1 MKDKT
6 ILGTFEDKVTMVR
19 STLRVDESF
28 DLLERQIV
36 IGGRRAHLFF
46 VDAFTKD
53 EVMEKIFEFMMRIS
67 PDQLKGIHSAEG
79 FASVVLPYVEIDR
92 EHELYT
98 VVTAVLSG
106 TTAMIVD
113 GYDEVFMI
121 DARTYPVRSID
132 EPQDDRVLR
141 GSHDGFV
148 ETMVFNAALIRR
160 RVRDPRLTF
169 EPFKVGSK
177 SQTDVVLCYMD
188 GVCNAKHLKLLRD
201 KLRRITIPS
210 LSMGQESLLECL
222 CRRQRYNP
230 FPKVRYTER
239 PDCAAA
245 GVLEGNI
252 LVLVDNSPS
261 VMVLP
266 TGILSFMQDTNDYYF
281 PPLIGSYLRVIRTV
295 VMILSLFLTPF
306 WFLLMQNQWDAP
318 PALQFLEV
326 AEPNSVPIIVQLL
339 IIELTIDVVKLASL
353 NTPNVLNNAFS
364 VVGALILG
372 DFAVKANLF
381 VPEVLL
387 YMAFVAISTFT
398 QSSYEMGYAF
408 KLFRMLFLILTA
420 LFNVAGFIAGV
431 IILLVMVATTQT
443 PLGYT
448 YLYPLVPFDKEAL
461 KRLLM
466 RRSISRHNA

>member
-1 MKDKT
+1 MDREIT
-6 ILGTFEDKVTMVR
+6 GRFEQKVKLVR
-19 STLRVDESF
+19 DTLRIDASF
-28 DLLERQIV
+28 DILERQILV
-36 IGGRRAHLFF
+36 GGRKAHLFF

-53 EVMEKIFEFMMRIS
+53 EVMEKIFEFMMRIR
-67 PDQLKGIHSAEG
+67 PEQLERVTDARV
-79 FASVVLPYVEIDR
+79 FASIVLPYVEIDR
-92 EHELYT
+92 ERELQT

-106 TTAMIVD
+106 TSAMIVD
-113 GYDEVFMI
+113 GFDEVFMI

-160 RVRDPRLTF
+160 RIRDPRLTM

-188 GVCNAKHLKLLRD
+188 GLCSQKHLDTLRK

-245 GVLEGNI
+245 SVLEGKI

-261 VMVLP
+261 VMILP
-266 TGILSFMQDTNDYYF
+266 TGIFDFMQDTNDYYF
-281 PPLIGSYLRVIRTV
+281 PPLIASYLRFLRSGVLV
-295 VMILSLFLTPF
+295 LSLFLTPL
-306 WFLLMQNQWDAP
+306 WYLLMQNQWDVP
-318 PALQFLEV
+318 KWLEFLEV
-326 AEPNSVPIIVQLL
+326 AEPNNVPIIVQLL
-339 IIELTIDVVKLASL
+339 AIELVIDVVKLASL

-364 VVGALILG
+364 VVGALIFG
-372 DFAVKANLF
+372 EFAVRANLF

-387 YMAFVAISTFT
+387 YMAFVAVAAFT
-398 QSSYEMGYAF
+398 QASYEMGYAF
-408 KLFRMLFLILTA
+408 KLMRMTFLVLTWA
-420 LFNVAGFIAGV
+420 FGLWGFAAGV
-431 IILLVMVATTQT
+431 ILLVVLIATTQT
-443 PLGYT
+443 PIGYT
-448 YLYPLVPFDKEAL
+448 YLYPLIPFDRQAL
-461 KRLLM
+461 QRLLV
-466 RRSISRHNA
+466 RRSISRFNA

>member
-1 MKDKT
+1 MDKP
-6 ILGTFEDKVTMVR
+6 IVGTFGEKVDMIRT
-19 STLRVDESF
+19 TLRVDASF
-28 DLLERQIV
+28 DLLERQII
-36 IGGRRAHLFF
+36 IGGRKAHLFF

-67 PDQLKGIHSAEG
+67 SDRLDGVTTPQG
-79 FASVVLPYVEIDR
+79 FASIVLPYVEIDR
-92 EHELYT
+92 ETDLNV

-106 TTAMIVD
+106 TTAMVVD

-148 ETMVFNAALIRR
+148 ETLVFNAALIRR

-188 GVCNAKHLKLLRD
+188 GVCNGKHLNQLRD
-201 KLRRITIPS
+201 KLRCITIPS

-266 TGILSFMQDTNDYYF
+266 AGILSFMQDTNDYYF
-281 PPLIGSYLRVIRTV
+281 PPLIASYLRLLRTV
-295 VMILSLFLTPF
+295 VWTVSLFLTPF
-306 WFLLMQNQWDAP
+306 W
-318 PALQFLEV
+318 
-326 AEPNSVPIIVQLL
+326 
-339 IIELTIDVVKLASL
+339 
-353 NTPNVLNNAFS
+353 
-364 VVGALILG
+364 
-372 DFAVKANLF
+372 
-381 VPEVLL
+381 
-387 YMAFVAISTFT
+387 Y
-398 QSSYEMGYAF
+398 
-408 KLFRMLFLILTA
+408 
-420 LFNVAGFIAGV
+420 
-431 IILLVMVATTQT
+431 
-443 PLGYT
+443 
-448 YLYPLVPFDKEAL
+448 
-461 KRLLM
+461 LLM
-466 RRSISRHNA
+466 RNEWDVSPALE